1 MSGSLTSMA
10 QSSCSPSPVLIPR
23 SIVPHTQHRR
33 PFVVR
38 HLFVAAV
45 ACQCCCCCRCCC
57 TYETFAAIAHFTSP
71 SSRPLWNV
79 NCLSISLYN
88 LFIASF
94 IASSMTVIWF
104 KAVLAPPHLLLFSSH
119 AVYKSDKVKLTERYV
134 VGSRSTGSCRGEG
147 SGPSSAVA
155 ISVIANSMSENF
167 IKMQLILK
175 RNFH

>member
-23 SIVPHTQHRR
+23 PIGSLCPLSAPQAFCR
-33 PFVVR
+33 PPSFLQQLSAVNVV
-38 HLFVAAV
+38 VAA
-45 ACQCCCCCRCCC
+45 
-57 TYETFAAIAHFTSP
+57 AALMKLLQPQPTSLHP
-71 SSRPLWNV
+71 PPPLWNV

-134 VGSRSTGSCRGEG
+134 VGSSSSSTGSCRGEG
-147 SGPSSAVA
+147 PGLRSAQQQQ
-155 ISVIANSMSENF
+155 SLL
-167 IKMQLILK
+167 QPTP
-175 RNFH
+175 